1 MVRPR
6 IHPSNKPFS
15 LVRISAGACQL
26 LFGPASTSS
35 SEQIKVHSTII
46 SRFETVDENGNTI
59 SEKNEEIVECDDG
72 VKDFLQDAGI
82 ADDCKYYTWTGMEGY
97 TPVEYR
103 TLACHKLDGG
113 YEIIPN
119 YSGIE

>member
-1 MVRPR
+1 MTKN
-6 IHPSNKPFS
+6 IIILILGY
-15 LVRISAGACQL
+15 LVWFAYNDEAQSANQENQYCD
-26 LFGPASTSS
+26 
-35 SEQIKVHSTII
+35 IKTTLI
-46 SRFETVDENGNTI
+46 RTVDENGKTI
-59 SEKNEEIVECDDG
+59 SEKNEEIVECDDS
-72 VKDFLQDAGI
+72 VKHFLQDAGI

-97 TPVEYR
+97 TPVEHR